1 MTMYR
6 HPDPRSGLVLDT
18 HELGRRVG
26 AMKAVQRIA
35 EAPDGIGM
43 DVIGVPP
50 GSPVDL
56 DLRLESVV
64 EGVLVTGTAVVSLQ
78 GQCAR
83 CLEQISSDEEVD
95 LQELYLYPD
104 KEPDDDEAS
113 RLEAELL
120 DLEPLLRDTVVLDLP
135 YTPLCRPDCAGLCPD
150 CGANLNEDP
159 GHRHDD
165 RVDPRWAGLTAWT
178 ADPDD
183 ETGLPA
189 GREQG
194 VSRGRPQAEDV
205 SEQHPAPP
213 FPVEGVRAHPGHL
226 RQPGLP

>member
-1 MTMYR
+1 MKTIQ
-6 HPDPRSGLVLDT
+6 
-18 HELGRRVG
+18 RV
-26 AMKAVQRIA
+26 A
-35 EAPDGIGM
+35 EAPSGIGM

-83 CLEQISSDEEVD
+83 CLAPIASPEEVE

-113 RLEAELL
+113 RVEGELL

-150 CGANLNEDP
+150 CGADLNDDP
-159 GHRHDD
+159 EHRHDD
-165 RVDPRWAGLTAWT
+165 RVDPRWAGLTGWT

-183 ETGLPA
+183 DEA
-189 GREQG
+189 
-194 VSRGRPQAEDV
+194 VSAENK
-205 SEQHPAPP
+205 E
-213 FPVEGVRAHPGHL
+213 
-226 RQPGLP
+226 